1 MSGLS
6 QQWITSI
13 TIIIAALPAIAALL
27 RSYSQAKKRKL
38 DGQEIT
44 SIFLTLWGF
53 LGLVSLA
60 EATGLPQIPWY
71 LGWGLPILIGAI
83 FTGISVCLILKK
95 YRKPMGEV

>member
-1 MSGLS
+1 MQGLS
-6 QQWITSI
+6 QQWIIPI
-13 TIIIAALPAIAALL
+13 TILIAALPAIAALL

-60 EATGLPQIPWY
+60 EATGFPTTLWY
-71 LGWGLPILIGAI
+71 FGWGLPIIIGVI
-83 FTGISVCLILKK
+83 FTGISICLIRREYKK
-95 YRKPMGEV
+95 